1 MSIET
6 ELVSYLKGLTLENQI
21 GMLIDGSRLYPLDFP
36 QSDEP
41 GEQVDPQVAY
51 EIVSRNKVQDQSGSS
66 GLVQTRWR
74 FDCRAGSDGETSGY
88 DRVRAMET
96 ALLAAFF
103 QRERKDNGFWMGSI
117 WIQSAEV
124 IDASDDD
131 TPPRF
136 QDEFGLFHAMV
147 NLETWHEE

>member
-6 ELVSYLKGLTLENQI
+6 EMVSYLKGLTLENQI
-21 GMLIDGSRLYPLDFP
+21 GMLIDGQRLYPLDFP

-41 GEQVDPQVAY
+41 SEQIDSQVAY
-51 EIVSRNKVQDQSGSS
+51 EIVSRTKVQDQSGAS

-74 FDCRAGSDGETSGY
+74 FDCRAGSDGTTTGY
-88 DRVRAMET
+88 DRVRALEKS
-96 ALLAAFF
+96 LLAAFF
-103 QRERKDNGFWMGSI
+103 QRERRDGLWIGTI

>member
-6 ELVSYLKGLTLENQI
+6 ELVSYLKGLTLTNQI
-21 GMLIDGSRLYPLDFP
+21 GDLIDGTRLYPIGFP
-36 QSDEP
+36 QSD
-41 GEQVDPQVAY
+41 DPSAQIDSAVAY
-51 EIVSRNKVQDQSGSS
+51 EIVSRTKVQDQSGSS

-74 FDCRAGSDGETSGY
+74 FDCRAGSDGTASGY
-88 DRVRAMET
+88 DRVRAMEQ

-103 QRERKDNGFWMGSI
+103 QREKRNGLWMGTI

-147 NLETWHEE
+147 NLETWHNE